1 MQVLSDSDV
10 RAYICVHPLMC
21 LHWPGHYLVFI
32 MTFSLLFS
40 WDGFIMRFHDV
51 NLFYGALKLDGFA
64 ALVATGAGLFV
75 FKWSLRNVPF
85 RVVLEN
91 FALF

>member
-1 MQVLSDSDV
+1 
-10 RAYICVHPLMC
+10 
-21 LHWPGHYLVFI
+21 
-32 MTFSLLFS
+32 
-40 WDGFIMRFHDV
+40 MRFHDV

-85 RVVLEN
+85 GLVIEH